1 MFLKGTPWQYTFS
14 SMHHSVPQTPGD
26 TCAWLSASPPLR
38 CLHMGQGTPLCF
50 LGKKLPQGQGNRPSQ
65 RLLPH
70 PSPTQEAYR
79 PSGWAGP
86 DGCGTSFLPHFYFSF
101 WSFVLEG
108 EALKNILFS
117 GLRSQAKLDK
127 SKTPVSRLS
136 YYCVF
141 AVYAYIIGI
150 LTHIKHCALLFHILL
165 ASLFQCHQNSSH
177 INAHNITV

>member
-1 MFLKGTPWQYTFS
+1 MGLFCWYHLTHPAGVGGFFFFLMKQFQLLSQGRLIQTHPKHSRLSAFSRNSESTGSCQRDTFS
-14 SMHHSVPQTPGD
+14 LLHGNILFLVCITLSPRRQVTHVT
-26 TCAWLSASPPLR
+26 WLSASPPLR

-117 GLRSQAKLDK
+117 GLRS
-127 SKTPVSRLS
+127 
-136 YYCVF
+136 
-141 AVYAYIIGI
+141 
-150 LTHIKHCALLFHILL
+150 
-165 ASLFQCHQNSSH
+165 
-177 INAHNITV
+177 